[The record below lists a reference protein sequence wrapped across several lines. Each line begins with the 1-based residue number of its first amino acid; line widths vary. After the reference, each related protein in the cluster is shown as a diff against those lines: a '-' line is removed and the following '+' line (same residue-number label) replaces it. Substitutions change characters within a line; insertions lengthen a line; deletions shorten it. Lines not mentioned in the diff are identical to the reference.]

1 MKTINVLLALVFIQ
15 AAFTVAFGFKHE
27 LLRAELNSVIE
38 ATPVKHVAIAQCRIA

>member
-27 LLRAELNSVIE
+27 QLKAELNSV
-38 ATPVKHVAIAQCRIA
+38 TPVNHFAVAQCRIA